1 MLKTV
6 GQLKAELANWDD
18 NTPLTHYVG
27 FGLMEEGLDMRLLD
41 LVDIWD
47 DPEQP
52 ISETNIA
59 TLHKD
64 DPFLKNIPE
73 ERILGRYT
81 ALGTQS
87 WK

>member
-1 MLKTV
+1 MADSYPESSETILYIRS
-6 GQLKAELANWDD
+6 GYS
-18 NTPLTHYVG
+18 LT
-27 FGLMEEGLDMRLLD
+27 LQ
-41 LVDIWD
+41 D

>member
-1 MLKTV
+1 
-6 GQLKAELANWDD
+6 
-18 NTPLTHYVG
+18 
-27 FGLMEEGLDMRLLD
+27 MRLLD
-41 LVDIWD
+41 LVDIQD

>member
-6 GQLKAELANWDD
+6 GQLKAELADWDD

-27 FGLMEEGLDMRLLD
+27 FGLMEEGLDMRLLN
-41 LVDIWD
+41 LVDVWD
-47 DPEQP
+47 DVDLPLTE
-52 ISETNIA
+52 SNIV
-59 TLHKD
+59 TVHED
-64 DPFLKNIPE
+64 DPILKKMTE
-73 ERILGRYT
+73 DRILGRYT